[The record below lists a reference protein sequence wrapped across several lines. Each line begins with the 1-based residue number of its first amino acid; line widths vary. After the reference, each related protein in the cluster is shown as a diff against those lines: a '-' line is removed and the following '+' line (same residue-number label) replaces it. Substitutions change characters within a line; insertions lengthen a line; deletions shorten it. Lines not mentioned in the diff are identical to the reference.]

1 MNASLAKGFSALL
14 ICLRRFNNLNMSDE
28 PEAALVLRANE
39 RLVVAVVAERPP
51 GCVNA
56 AAERS
61 FGYNS
66 TVPDGI
72 DQLILADNPI
82 MVAYQ
87 VNDKIE
93 DLRFDMNEFATPA
106 QLLLAEV
113 DLDFGELEFQY
124 CLGHTCASVAKNPGT
139 PSLKTHA
146 FQTKRTSL
154 KMRLNFIDGSALV
167 QYQRADLSGCDVRY
181 SRQQT

>member
-61 FGYNS
+61 FGY
-66 TVPDGI
+66 VRPC
-72 DQLILADNPI
+72 Q
-82 MVAYQ
+82 MVS
-87 VNDKIE
+87 ISSSLLTIRSW
-93 DLRFDMNEFATPA
+93 LR
-106 QLLLAEV
+106 
-113 DLDFGELEFQY
+113 
-124 CLGHTCASVAKNPGT
+124 
-139 PSLKTHA
+139 
-146 FQTKRTSL
+146 TK
-154 KMRLNFIDGSALV
+154 
-167 QYQRADLSGCDVRY
+167 
-181 SRQQT
+181 